1 MKELFEYCGYH
12 VPACVG
18 IRGEAFPWKFG
29 LLNLLLLNRLADMRF
44 ERYACVA
51 VTGT

>member
-1 MKELFEYCGYH
+1 MKELFEDCCYH
-12 VPACVG
+12 VIACVG
-18 IRGEAFPWKFG
+18 VRGETFPWKFG

-44 ERYACVA
+44 ECYACLA